1 METWKKGKKLHN
13 GQYII
18 ESMSL
23 RGGLGITYKAMD
35 VARGKVVALKAI
47 EKVWQ
52 NFEQS
57 ASLEKPL
64 IKQAVKIARCN
75 HPSLVRVYPEVF
87 QEDNLV
93 YMVMEYIE
101 GDDLASFVDRYGKL
115 GESEALGLITKIASA
130 INLLH
135 QNRVLH
141 QRIKPQNI
149 ILDKI
154 SQEPIFVD
162 YGLAI
167 KLFAFEGDK
176 IKNAMTDAFAPPELT
191 QEKVKIGAYTDIY
204 SLAAILYVLVTGQLP
219 TPSQFRQY
227 KDLISPQQLS
237 PNLSD
242 RTNEA
247 ILKGMS
253 VNPQERPKFIRD
265 WFNLLPL
272 EKLTENKAP
281 TATTKK
287 QPTEEEENPTTS
299 PTNSEISI
307 SLPPEEDFIIGDDQV
322 IPLKNNQNPLP
333 ENNLVT
339 DSPTIENFEFDSIT
353 IQEKKKLFGLVG
365 GIDKQVITRKN
376 KFFVEYLGEGVNLEM
391 IFIPAGTFLMG
402 SPNDD
407 SEKEKDETPPYR
419 VNIFPFYMS
428 KYPITQ
434 AQWRFVSNLP
444 KVKRFL
450 NENPSGFKGDNL
462 PVEKVSWDDAQE
474 FCARLKQYTKRGYR
488 LPSEAEWEY
497 ACRGGS
503 NSIFSFGNIINPQ
516 FANYDNRKN
525 SNNNGGNDDK
535 FDRKTT
541 PVDSFFP
548 NGFGLY
554 DCHGN
559 VWEWCQDHYTPNYT
573 NKSKDGSAF
582 RSQLSTTPRVVRGGS
597 WSLPSNYCRSA
608 KRSSYVADSTYN
620 FIGFRVACILDG

>member
-1 METWKKGKKLHN
+1 MASWKKGKKLHN

-35 VARGKVVALKAI
+35 MARGKIVALKATQR
-47 EKVWQ
+47 VWQ
-52 NFEQS
+52 NLEQG
-57 ASLEKPL
+57 ASLEKQL
-64 IKQAVKIARCN
+64 VKQAIKIARCS

-87 QEDNLV
+87 IEDDFIC
-93 YMVMEYIE
+93 MVMEYIE
-101 GDDLASFVDRYGKL
+101 GEDLASFVDRYGKL
-115 GESEALGLITKIASA
+115 EESEALKLVSKIASGV
-130 INLLH
+130 NLLH

-149 ILDKI
+149 ILDKV

-167 KLFAFEGDK
+167 KLFSFGGDK
-176 IKNAMTDAFAPPELT
+176 IKNAMTDAFAPPELS
-191 QEKVKIGAYTDIY
+191 QDNAKVGVYTDIY
-204 SLAAILYVLVTGQLP
+204 SLASIFYVLVTGQLP

-227 KDLISPQQLS
+227 KDLIPPQQLS

-247 ILKGMS
+247 ILRGMS
-253 VNPQERPKFIRD
+253 VNPEQRPKFIRD
-265 WFNLLPL
+265 WLDLFPL
-272 EKLTENKAP
+272 EKIIPNNPSAP
-281 TATTKK
+281 SVAQK
-287 QPTEEEENPTTS
+287 QEQEPITS
-299 PTNSEISI
+299 PTNSEISISI

-322 IPLKNNQNPLP
+322 VPLKPQNPLVQT
-333 ENNLVT
+333 NTVS
-339 DSPTIENFEFDSIT
+339 DSPNIETFEFDSVT
-353 IQEKKKLFGLVG
+353 VQEKKKIFGLMG
-365 GIDKQVITRKN
+365 GIDKQIVTKKN

-402 SPNDD
+402 SPNTD

-419 VNIFPFYMS
+419 VNIFPFYIS

-434 AQWRFVSNLP
+434 AQWRFVSSLP
-444 KVKRFL
+444 KVQRFL
-450 NENPSGFKGDNL
+450 KDAPSAFRGDNL
-462 PVEKVSWDDAQE
+462 PVEKISWYDAQE
-474 FCARLKQYTKRGYR
+474 FCLRLKEYTKRAYR
-488 LPSEAEWEY
+488 LPTEAEWEY

-503 NSIFSFGNIINPQ
+503 SSIFSFGNIINPQ
-516 FANYDNRKN
+516 FANYDSRKN
-525 SNNNGGNDDK
+525 AKANNSGDDK

-559 VWEWCQDHYTPNYT
+559 VWEWCEDHYTPNYV

-608 KRSSYVADSTYN
+608 KRSSYSADSTYN
-620 FIGFRVACILDG
+620 FVGFRVACILDG

>member
-1 METWKKGKKLHN
+1 MATWKKGKKLHN
-13 GQYII
+13 GQYVI

-35 VARGKVVALKAI
+35 VARGKTVALKATQR
-47 EKVWQ
+47 VWQ
-52 NFEQS
+52 NVEQGIQ
-57 ASLEKPL
+57 LEKQL
-64 IKQAVKIARCN
+64 IKQAIKIARCN

-87 QEDNLV
+87 QEDDLV
-93 YMVMEYIE
+93 YMVMEYVE
-101 GDDLASFVDRYGKL
+101 GDDLASFIDRYGKL
-115 GESEALGLITKIASA
+115 SENDALRLITKVASGV
-130 INLLH
+130 NLLH

-149 ILDKI
+149 ILDKV

-176 IKNAMTDAFAPPELT
+176 IKNAMTDAFAPPELSL
-191 QEKVKIGAYTDIY
+191 ENAKIGAYTDIY

-227 KDLISPQQLS
+227 KDLIPPQQLS

-242 RTNEA
+242 RTNNA

-253 VNPQERPKFIRD
+253 VNPEQRPKFIRD
-265 WFNLLPL
+265 WFNFFAL
-272 EKLTENKAP
+272 EKLTENKP
-281 TATTKK
+281 PVPSPEQKK
-287 QPTEEEENPTTS
+287 EDNSDDATTS

-307 SLPPEEDFIIGDDQV
+307 SLSPEEDFIIGDDQV
-322 IPLKNNQNPLP
+322 VPLKGNNALV
-333 ENNLVT
+333 ENTLIP
-339 DSPTIENFEFDSIT
+339 DSPNIETFEFDSVT

-365 GIDKQVITRKN
+365 GIDKQVLTKKN

-402 SPNDD
+402 SPNTD
-407 SEKEKDETPPYR
+407 SEKEKDETPSYR

-434 AQWRFVSNLP
+434 TQWRFVSSLP
-444 KVKRFL
+444 KVQRFL
-450 NENPSGFKGDNL
+450 KDSPSGFRGDNL
-462 PVEKVSWDDAQE
+462 PVEKISWYDAQE
-474 FCARLKQYTKRGYR
+474 FCLRLKEYTKRSYR
-488 LPSEAEWEY
+488 LPTEAEWEY

-503 NSIFSFGNIINPQ
+503 HSIFSFGNIINPQ

-525 SNNNGGNDDK
+525 VKANSNSDDK

-541 PVDSFFP
+541 PVDSFSP

-559 VWEWCQDHYTPNYT
+559 VWEWCEDHYTPNYA
-573 NKSKDGSAF
+573 NKAKDGSAF
-582 RSQLSTTPRVVRGGS
+582 YSQLSTTPRVVRGGS
-597 WSLPSNYCRSA
+597 WSLASNYCRSA
-608 KRSSYVADSTYN
+608 KRGSYVADSTYN